1 VPLWLVWLV
10 VWVLL
15 LAFAALVLY
24 RCGRMLWRK
33 TAALFTELGEA
44 GDRLALAGE
53 LRDAVAAAKP
63 EPELAVFA
71 DPTQLRRSAGRG
83 NGAGRGSRR
92 GSGRATRRG

>member
-44 GDRLALAGE
+44 GDRMALAGE
-53 LRDAVAAAKP
+53 LRDAVAAAQA

-71 DPTQLRRSAGRG
+71 DPAQLRRASGRGNRAGRG
-83 NGAGRGSRR
+83 TGRRSRQAP
-92 GSGRATRRG
+92 GRR